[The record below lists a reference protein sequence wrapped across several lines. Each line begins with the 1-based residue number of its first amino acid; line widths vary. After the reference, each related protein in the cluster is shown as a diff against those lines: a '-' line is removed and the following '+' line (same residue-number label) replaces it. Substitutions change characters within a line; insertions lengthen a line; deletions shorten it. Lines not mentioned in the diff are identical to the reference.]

1 MMMTMRLC
9 RPRPLARGQQGLS
22 LVELAVS
29 LAIVGILGLI
39 AWRWIASTRAPLDRP
54 AIMSQLAEAQTALE
68 GYVLAHSKLPCAA
81 ADTNGNADCAAAAP
95 IFFPWRTLG
104 MDRRFAQLHY
114 GVNRAGGIDLAPTAS
129 VPDSVRPDLFFDYP
143 TLDGAFPMNPLPVIN
158 DAGVDAAVGRLNRA
172 ISGVAG
178 VGGSNSR
185 RTAVN
190 GLDWCRL
197 LRSYASLPNP
207 SAAGVLEAGTDALT
221 RIPVAFILVHP
232 GMNGVFEGNNAT
244 GGAFRFDMPGRPQ
257 SHEFDDLALAVGPA
271 DLSARLGC
279 PTHLGRMQAAAQG
292 AYTAYDTARLVQ
304 EYWSLRVFDIDQAR
318 SAVESAETGELLAGM
333 NLALAVADAALA
345 VASAANTEGIT
356 IFGIALSAAS
366 AVAAGVELGFAV
378 AEVANAR
385 NQLQAAITQEAATR
399 IYMAH
404 VYDSFTQA
412 LTAAVTLD
420 TKGLNP

>member
-1 MMMTMRLC
+1 M
-9 RPRPLARGQQGLS
+9 
-22 LVELAVS
+22 
-29 LAIVGILGLI
+29 AIVGILGLI

-68 GYVLAHSKLPCAA
+68 GYILAHSKLPCAA

-114 GVNRAGGIDLAPTAS
+114 GVNRSGGVDLAPMGE
-129 VPDSVRPDLFFDYP
+129 VPNAVSPDLFFNYK
-143 TLDGAFPMNPLPVIN
+143 TMDGTFPYALPVTG
-158 DAGVDAAVGRLNRA
+158 DAVVDAAVDRLNTA
-172 ISGVAG
+172 ITGA
-178 VGGSNSR
+178 GGSNIR
-185 RTAVN
+185 RAAPAN

-197 LRSYASLPNP
+197 LRSYAALPNP
-207 SAAGVLEAGTDALT
+207 SAVGVLEAGTDALT
-221 RIPVAFILVHP
+221 RVPVAFILVHP
-232 GMNGVFEGNNAT
+232 GMNGVFEGNNAA

-279 PTHLGRMQAAAQG
+279 PAHLGRMQAAAQG
-292 AYTAYDTARLVQ
+292 AYTAYDTARLVEQ
-304 EYWSLRVFDIDQAR
+304 FWSLRVFDIDQAR
-318 SAVESAETGELLAGM
+318 SALESAETGELLAGM

-366 AVAAGVELGFAV
+366 AVAAGVELGFAIN
-378 AEVANAR
+378 EVALAKT
-385 NQLQAAITQEAATR
+385 QLQGSIDREAATR